1 VAVDHYAGGVLFRR
15 NRTEA
20 EATIAQVTM
29 TERNSYGTATVRVS
43 YVVYP
48 REGTSFEAS
57 GVAKVKMSQ
66 LPQAGQQVKVSY
78 DPENHDKLEVLT
90 PAGEE
95 TGTATTPTVEIPWV
109 HDASR
114 IAG

>member
-1 VAVDHYAGGVLFRR
+1 VLFRGK
-15 NRTEA
+15 RTEA
-20 EATIAQVTM
+20 VATISQVTM

-43 YVVYP
+43 YVVQP
-48 REGTSFEAS
+48 GDASSFDAIRET
-57 GVAKVKMSQ
+57 KVKMSQ

-78 DPENHDKLEVLT
+78 DPDKHDKLEVLT
-90 PAGEE
+90 PPGEE
-95 TGTATTPTVEIPWV
+95 AGTVTTPTVEIPWV